1 MFISVQHADILV
13 CGFVSLTH
21 LKPYA
26 KFVDVPKEIKTP
38 NLVPHSL
45 WSSWLSLPDNG
56 ITHPWRN
63 L

>member
-1 MFISVQHADILV
+1 MQHADILV

-21 LKPYA
+21 LKPYT

-56 ITHPWRN
+56 ITHSLRS